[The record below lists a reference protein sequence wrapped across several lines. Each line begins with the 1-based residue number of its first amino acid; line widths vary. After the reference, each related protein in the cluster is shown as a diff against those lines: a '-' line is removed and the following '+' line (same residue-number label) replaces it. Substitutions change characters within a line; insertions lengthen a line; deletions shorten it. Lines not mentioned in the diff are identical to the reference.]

1 MPQSIALSSL
11 ALLAAG
17 GAMGGV
23 YLGRSAVAEIDPAH
37 YASTAPSK
45 FYAELVPGGYTPGE
59 ARPLGEP
66 GAEGFGDGCVN
77 CRTYP
82 VEYVPQ
88 HDGSV
93 DAVQSAYPDPGSSQ
107 IDAMLAAVD
116 RQIAE
121 INRGAAV
128 QRYAS
133 YPVEQRDEA
142 PEASVEMAAAPAMSG
157 PGEGT
162 AEPAPVSAEAESGI

>member
-23 YLGRSAVAEIDPAH
+23 YLGRSAVAEIDPVH
-37 YASTAPSK
+37 YSASIPAK
-45 FYAELVPGGYTPGE
+45 FYAEMVPGGYDPDRAQPISE
-59 ARPLGEP
+59 AS
-66 GAEGFGDGCVN
+66 AEGYGDGCVN

-82 VEYVPQ
+82 VEYVPR
-88 HDGSV
+88 HDASM
-93 DAVQSAYPDPGSSQ
+93 DAFQNAYPETGPSQ

-133 YPVEQRDEA
+133 YPVEQRDERPKETA
-142 PEASVEMAAAPAMSG
+142 EVAPAVAASE
-157 PGEGT
+157 PV
-162 AEPAPVSAEAESGI
+162 AESAPAAVVTEAEAGI